1 MDYLGRSA
9 LASSFNPDLISTD
22 LIPSIDNFYN
32 VGIPTKRWA
41 HVYTPAVKG
50 LDEPVDG
57 TDAANK
63 DYVDNGKLWCY
74 AVWTNYTG
82 TTFSAS
88 SQPVTI
94 PPSAFSAPMFF
105 LYTPLTV
112 ADAYQAT
119 NDPSRVI
126 FTDPTGPGF
135 LNIFIEKAGTYKVS
149 LTSSIKFYGAASA
162 FFAIFG
168 LYKNLKLV
176 PQSLSNR
183 VPVPN
188 ADSLPQ
194 PFSMSCIVKQ
204 SIDFRTSYEFA
215 FVLQNYVPLPISTI
229 VNIAHA
235 DFNFTIEQI

>member
-9 LASSFNPDLISTD
+9 LDTFNPDAFTGD
-22 LIPSIDNFYN
+22 LVPSLDNVYN
-32 VGIPTKRWA
+32 LGAPGKRWKN
-41 HVYTPAVKG
+41 VYTTAVHG
-50 LDEPVDG
+50 LTTPIAAD
-57 TDAANK
+57 DAANK

-82 TTFSAS
+82 TTFIAT

-119 NDPSRVI
+119 NDPSRVL

-149 LTSSIKFYGAASA
+149 LASSIKYYGAASA
-162 FFAIFG
+162 FFAIFAV
-168 LYKNLKLV
+168 YRNLILM
-176 PQSLSNR
+176 PQSYSNR
-183 VPVPN
+183 IPVPN

-194 PFSMSCIVKQ
+194 PFSMSCIITQ
-204 SIDFRTSYEFA
+204 ATDYRTSYEFA
-215 FVLQNYVPLPISTI
+215 FVLQNYAPLPISTT